1 MGKLPW
7 KNNSALIR
15 EKLYLIL
22 LEQMQFRRRNI
33 KEHFGEIFNLV
44 AASKRKS
51 VREKDLREMKIRR
64 CISR

>member
-7 KNNSALIR
+7 KKNSALIR
-15 EKLYLIL
+15 EKLFLIL

-33 KEHFGEIFNLV
+33 KEHFGEIFNPV

-51 VREKDLREMKIRR
+51 VGEKDLREMKIRR